1 MLLLDICNKKKPFNG
16 DADGDVDWAG
26 LADEAQLGKK
36 KRLLRILILL
46 TMALMI
52 DGYHGKDNGYN
63 EII

>member
-1 MLLLDICNKKKPFNG
+1 MKDNASIGPFNG